1 MKESAFWNLWPEM
14 ESRASAIQVTR
25 QGVLAAALSSAL
37 TALISALSVGGYTLY
52 NFLDAFIF
60 AIVAW
65 RIYRLSFSWSIFG
78 LVFFLVERIDGVMRG
93 TIKINL
99 VGWIMAAALC
109 DVLCEFYPL
118 NLVSTEEQGATGRT
132 FWQSHNFKLGHD
144 RNHCRYSPMPRL
156 QVK

>member
-99 VGWIMAAALC
+99 VGWIMAAALVMC
-109 DVLCEFYPL
+109 YV
-118 NLVSTEEQGATGRT
+118 NSIRSTWFLRKNKAPQVEPSGKATISNWDTTGITAGTR
-132 FWQSHNFKLGHD
+132 Q
-144 RNHCRYSPMPRL
+144 CRAFR
-156 QVK
+156 